1 MGFFTGLQPGT
12 KSNEILDSMDGVND
26 WVWENNE
33 TNPIEYGLDLAWDIM
48 GWTWTKKEVIWSM
61 VVAATDQGYCFLF
74 QGNIPHCCRR
84 NPTVIDF
91 LHGAP
96 YTQQIACCCKGGVLA
111 SQGHDSRVAVSA

>member
-12 KSNEILDSMDGVND
+12 KSNEILDIMDGVND
-26 WVWENNE
+26 RVWENNE
-33 TNPIEYGLDLAWDIM
+33 TNPTEYGLDLAWDIM

-84 NPTVIDF
+84 NPTVIDL

-96 YTQQIACCCKGGVLA
+96 YTQQIAGCCKGGVLA
-111 SQGHDSRVAVSA
+111 LQGHDPRAAV